1 MEPFLDKYYDFI
13 TFSVELIALVA
24 GILAFK
30 KFKDTAVK
38 YFIYFLGYI
47 LLVEIVGR
55 YKNYMS
61 FWPINYLEDTRF
73 EENWWWYTL
82 SWKIGA
88 ILFYAYYYQKIIR
101 SKKFSSFL
109 KYTSVAFLVVSLG
122 VILIQWEAFFK
133 GYFALI
139 NVMGMIVIFLCI
151 VFYFTEM
158 LRSDKVLTF
167 YKSFSF
173 YFSSALLIWWLIN
186 TPLVIYSSYY
196 ATVSDIEYKNLRKL
210 ILLFCNIFMYITFTF
225 AFIWCNPKTE

>member
-55 YKNYMS
+55 YKNYIS

-122 VILIQWEAFFK
+122 VILIQWEDFFK

>member
-122 VILIQWEAFFK
+122 VILIQWEDFFK